1 VLLRSD
7 TRQAEDV
14 SVDKAARQF
23 VFHFATPLPDLDSPR
38 EVIRYQNRIICRRS
52 PSTLHSALL
61 QSGPDECHIMRKTV
75 QEWMDANN
83 QSLGLSKKKLA
94 AAKRSKKFP
103 AHTESPSAVLP
114 ALKRLAKK
122 RLTGGKGRR
131 PK

>member
-1 VLLRSD
+1 VLTRSFAHEK
-7 TRQAEDV
+7 QKH
-14 SVDKAARQF
+14 SVDKATGQF
-23 VFHFATPLPDLDSPR
+23 VFQRTSPPPDLDSR
-38 EVIRYQNRIICRRS
+38 RVLKRYQNRINCRRS

-61 QSGPDECHIMRKTV
+61 QSSPDECYIMRKTV

-94 AAKRSKKFP
+94 ATKRSKKFP
-103 AHTESPSAVLP
+103 AQAESPSTVLP

-122 RLTGGKGRR
+122 RLASGKGRR